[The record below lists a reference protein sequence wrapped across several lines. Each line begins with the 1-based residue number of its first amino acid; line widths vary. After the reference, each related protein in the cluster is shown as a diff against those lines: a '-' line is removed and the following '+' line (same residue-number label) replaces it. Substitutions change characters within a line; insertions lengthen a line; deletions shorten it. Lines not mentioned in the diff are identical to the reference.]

1 MYKHL
6 VMMRSRLLV
15 YLTHKLAL
23 PVLKI
28 IRKPEVFPYTREAL
42 KQFPAQTMGRDLID
56 MLEDNNLQLLTHY
69 AKHDMK
75 HILLDYPTTDKGE
88 VSLQAFML
96 GNGHL
101 SFPVFISVTFGAVL
115 MPEHWPSLINAF
127 KRGRASN
134 PIAHWNWSAIV
145 HEKTEVLKRK
155 IFNA

>member
-56 MLEDNNLQLLTHY
+56 MLEDNNLQLLTH
-69 AKHDMK
+69 
-75 HILLDYPTTDKGE
+75 L
-88 VSLQAFML
+88 
-96 GNGHL
+96 
-101 SFPVFISVTFGAVL
+101 
-115 MPEHWPSLINAF
+115 SLI
-127 KRGRASN
+127 RSN
-134 PIAHWNWSAIV
+134 SRFICWI
-145 HEKTEVLKRK
+145 
-155 IFNA
+155 